1 MAQRVAFVHLPDA
14 DLVVNAV
21 YEGGNKDDASDDPFA
36 KLLPVGNQ
44 GGFRFTGERSSHAC

>member
-1 MAQRVAFVHLPDA
+1 MAQRVAFAHLPDA

-21 YEGGNKDDASDDPFA
+21 YEGGNKGDASDDPLA

-44 GGFRFTGERSSHAC
+44 GGFRFTDERSSHAC